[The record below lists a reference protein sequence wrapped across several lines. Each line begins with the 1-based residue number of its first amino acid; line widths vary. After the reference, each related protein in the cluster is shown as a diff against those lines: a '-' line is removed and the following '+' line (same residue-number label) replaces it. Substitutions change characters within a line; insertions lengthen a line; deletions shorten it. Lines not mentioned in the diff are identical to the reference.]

1 MTNTDIDQE
10 GVKLCEQSS
19 FCLFRAARPSHDAW
33 RQCVWDTVYLHVA
46 CRMALFRI
54 FACRNRLC
62 PILNFNPMEINDE
75 ILETISRERCARARD
90 ILRRSGIVEA
100 WREAG
105 AQVEIVGSLRM
116 GLMMKHRDIDLHI
129 YSAPLTLDR
138 SFAAMSRIAACPDIG
153 RIEGRNL
160 MSTEERC
167 VEWHAEWAEP
177 DDGTWMIDMIYIE
190 RGSRYDGYFERM
202 ADGVRR
208 AADDEMRRAILRLK
222 WLTPDDVHIMGV
234 EYYRAVIE
242 GGVRSYGE
250 FERWRAEHPAE
261 GVVEWIP

>member
-1 MTNTDIDQE
+1 
-10 GVKLCEQSS
+10 
-19 FCLFRAARPSHDAW
+19 
-33 RQCVWDTVYLHVA
+33 
-46 CRMALFRI
+46 
-54 FACRNRLC
+54 
-62 PILNFNPMEINDE
+62 MEINDE

-100 WREAG
+100 WRDAG

-138 SFAAMSRIAACPDIG
+138 SFAAMSRIAACPNIG

-177 DDGTWMIDMIYIE
+177 DDGTWMIDMIHIE

-202 ADGVRR
+202 ADGVKRI
-208 AADDEMRRAILRLK
+208 ADDEMRRAILRLK